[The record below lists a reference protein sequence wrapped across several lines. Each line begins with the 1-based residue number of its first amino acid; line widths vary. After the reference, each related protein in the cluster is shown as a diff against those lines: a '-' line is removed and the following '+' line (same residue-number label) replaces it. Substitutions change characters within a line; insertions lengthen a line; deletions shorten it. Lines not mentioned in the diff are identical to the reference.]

1 MLGAGEVDARPGDVL
16 VIVSHHRTFM
26 AFNASDFIRRL
37 ERGTHL
43 AVIAVD
49 DVSEWQP
56 RRVTALAASVAG
68 SQQVW
73 WYHDATHSAQASVL
87 VSP

>member
-26 AFNASDFIRRL
+26 AFNASDFIQWL

-56 RRVTALAASVAG
+56 
-68 SQQVW
+68 
-73 WYHDATHSAQASVL
+73 
-87 VSP
+87 